1 MKLDRKNV
9 RTILLIIAFAVLL
22 YTAAQNLASVY
33 GAVRTVWRVFG
44 VVITGLAMAFVL
56 NVPLKLFENRV
67 FYGMS
72 EDRRP
77 LVRKLRRP
85 VSLVFA
91 LVVSLG
97 LIGILIAVVLPQL
110 TATVAE
116 VAARLPE
123 YISSAVNWLNDFL
136 AGFGIEIES
145 LKNFT
150 VDWEKVFSEL
160 TTYLKEGSANVE
172 GSSVVDTVTGVGT
185 SVVSTV
191 MNTFLGLVV
200 AVYIL
205 AQKERIGRFT
215 RRCID
220 AFLPQKAASGL
231 ARIASMASET
241 FSNFVAGQ
249 LADSCILGILCYICM
264 RIFRFPYPEVIS
276 VVIGVTSLVPM
287 VGSFIGEVIGALL
300 ILIVSP
306 LKALLFVV
314 MVLAIQQVDG
324 AFIYP
329 RIVGRSVGLP
339 GVAVFCAVIVGGNVA
354 GVIGA
359 MIGVPVCALIYALLR
374 EAVLRRWAERLPLG
388 RLDYLSIVHPES
400 MAQLNEVNGPA
411 LMACAVRMG
420 KARLIDNILL
430 RS

>member
-1 MKLDRKNV
+1 MEFNRKNV
-9 RTILLIIAFAVLL
+9 RMILLIIAFAVVL

-33 GAVRTVWRVFG
+33 GAVKTVWNVFG

-56 NVPLKLFENRV
+56 NVPLKLFEDRV

-77 LVRKLRRP
+77 LRRLRRA
-85 VSLVFA
+85 VSLVCA

-97 LIGILIAVVLPQL
+97 VIVILIAVVLPQL
-110 TATVAE
+110 TQTVTE

-123 YISSAVNWLNDFL
+123 YISAVVNWINEVL
-136 AGFGIEIES
+136 AKFDIEIEA
-145 LKNFT
+145 LKEFT
-150 VDWEKVFSEL
+150 VDWEKVFKDLS
-160 TTYLKEGSANVE
+160 TYLKEGNVINTAT
-172 GSSVVDTVTGVGT
+172 DVGT
-185 SVVSTV
+185 AAASTV

-200 AVYIL
+200 AVYVL
-205 AQKERIGRFT
+205 AQKERIGRFA

-220 AFLPQKAASGL
+220 AFLPKRASS
-231 ARIASMASET
+231 AISRVASMASET
-241 FSNFVAGQ
+241 FSSFVAGQ

-264 RIFRFPYPEVIS
+264 LIFRFPYPEVIS

-306 LKALLFVV
+306 LKALLFVI

-329 RIVGRSVGLP
+329 RIVGKSVGLP
-339 GVAVFCAVIVGGNVA
+339 GVAVFCAVIVGGNIA
-354 GVIGA
+354 GVLGA
-359 MIGVPVCALIYALLR
+359 VMGVPVCAVLYALLK
-374 EAVLRRWAERLPLG
+374 EAVASRLEGRRTDKPL
-388 RLDYLSIVHPES
+388 V
-400 MAQLNEVNGPA
+400 
-411 LMACAVRMG
+411 
-420 KARLIDNILL
+420 
-430 RS
+430 

>member
-160 TTYLKEGSANVE
+160 TTYLKEGSANVD

-306 LKALLFVV
+306 IKALLFIV

-329 RIVGRSVGLP
+329 RIVGKSVGLP

-354 GVIGA
+354 GVLGSLL
-359 MIGVPVCALIYALLR
+359 GVPVCALLYALLR
-374 EAVLRRWAERLPLG
+374 EAVDARQKRR
-388 RLDYLSIVHPES
+388 ES
-400 MAQLNEVNGPA
+400 
-411 LMACAVRMG
+411 AVV
-420 KARLIDNILL
+420 
-430 RS
+430 

>member
-9 RTILLIIAFAVLL
+9 RIILLIITFAVVL
-22 YTAAQNLASVY
+22 YTAAQNLAAIY
-33 GAVRTVWRVFG
+33 GAVATVWNVFG

-77 LVRKLRRP
+77 YVRKMRRP
-85 VSLVFA
+85 VSLVCA
-91 LVVSLG
+91 LVVTLG
-97 LIGILIAVVLPQL
+97 VIVILIAVILPQL

-116 VAARLPE
+116 VASQLPN
-123 YISSAVNWLNDFL
+123 YINSVVQWLKDFL
-136 AGFGIEIES
+136 AGFGITVDALEDFS
-145 LKNFT
+145 
-150 VDWEKVFSEL
+150 VDWEQVFSDL
-160 TTYLKEGSANVE
+160 TTYLKEGSANVSE
-172 GSSVVDTVTGVGT
+172 SAASAGSSVVSTVTDVGG
-185 SVVSTV
+185 SVISTV
-191 MNTFLGLVV
+191 MNTFLGLIV
-200 AVYIL
+200 AVYVL
-205 AQKERIGRFT
+205 AQKERIGRFMK
-215 RRCID
+215 RCID
-220 AFLPQKAASGL
+220 AFLPHRASS
-231 ARIASMASET
+231 AISRIASMASET

-249 LADSCILGILCYICM
+249 FTDSCILGVLCYICM

-306 LKALLFVV
+306 IKALLFIV

-329 RIVGRSVGLP
+329 RIVGKSVGLP

-354 GVIGA
+354 GVLGSLL
-359 MIGVPVCALIYALLR
+359 GVPVCALLYALLR
-374 EAVLRRWAERLPLG
+374 EAVDARQNRR
-388 RLDYLSIVHPES
+388 ES
-400 MAQLNEVNGPA
+400 SV
-411 LMACAVRMG
+411 V
-420 KARLIDNILL
+420 
-430 RS
+430 

>member
-9 RTILLIIAFAVLL
+9 RTILLIITFAVLL

-160 TTYLKEGSANVE
+160 TTYLKEGSANVD

-374 EAVLRRWAERLPLG
+374 EAVDARLRRREEKL
-388 RLDYLSIVHPES
+388 V
-400 MAQLNEVNGPA
+400 
-411 LMACAVRMG
+411 
-420 KARLIDNILL
+420 
-430 RS
+430 

>member
-123 YISSAVNWLNDFL
+123 YIGSAVNWLNDFL

-160 TTYLKEGSANVE
+160 TTYMKEGSANVD

-374 EAVLRRWAERLPLG
+374 EAVDARLRRREEKL
-388 RLDYLSIVHPES
+388 V
-400 MAQLNEVNGPA
+400 
-411 LMACAVRMG
+411 
-420 KARLIDNILL
+420 
-430 RS
+430 

>member
-9 RTILLIIAFAVLL
+9 RIILLIITFAVVL
-22 YTAAQNLASVY
+22 YTAAQNLAAIY
-33 GAVRTVWRVFG
+33 GAVATVWNVFG

-77 LVRKLRRP
+77 YVRKMRRP
-85 VSLVFA
+85 VSLVCA
-91 LVVSLG
+91 LVVTLG
-97 LIGILIAVVLPQL
+97 VIVILIAVIMPQL

-116 VAARLPE
+116 VASQLPD
-123 YISSAVNWLNDFL
+123 YINSVVQWLRDFL
-136 AGFGIEIES
+136 SGFGITVDALEDFS
-145 LKNFT
+145 
-150 VDWEKVFSEL
+150 VDWEQVFSDL
-160 TTYLKEGSANVE
+160 TTYLKEGSANVLE
-172 GSSVVDTVTGVGT
+172 SAASAGSSVVSTVTDVGG
-185 SVVSTV
+185 SVISTV
-191 MNTFLGLVV
+191 MNTFLGLIV
-200 AVYIL
+200 AVYVL
-205 AQKERIGRFT
+205 AQKERIGHFMK
-215 RRCID
+215 RCID
-220 AFLPQKAASGL
+220 AFLPHRASS
-231 ARIASMASET
+231 AISRIASMASET

-249 LADSCILGILCYICM
+249 FTDSCILGVLCYICM

-306 LKALLFVV
+306 IKALLFIV

-329 RIVGRSVGLP
+329 RIVGKSVGLP

-354 GVIGA
+354 GVLGSLL
-359 MIGVPVCALIYALLR
+359 GVPVCALLYALLR
-374 EAVLRRWAERLPLG
+374 EAVDARQNRR
-388 RLDYLSIVHPES
+388 ES
-400 MAQLNEVNGPA
+400 PV
-411 LMACAVRMG
+411 V
-420 KARLIDNILL
+420 
-430 RS
+430 

>member
-1 MKLDRKNV
+1 MEFNRKNV
-9 RTILLIIAFAVLL
+9 RMILLIITFAVVL

-33 GAVRTVWRVFG
+33 GAVKTVWNVFG

-56 NVPLKLFENRV
+56 NVPLKLFEDRV

-77 LVRKLRRP
+77 LVRRLRRA
-85 VSLVFA
+85 VSLVCA

-97 LIGILIAVVLPQL
+97 VIVILIAVVLPQL
-110 TATVAE
+110 TQTVTE
-116 VAARLPE
+116 VATRLPE
-123 YISSAVNWLNDFL
+123 YISAVVNWINEFL
-136 AGFGIEIES
+136 AKFDIEIEA
-145 LKNFT
+145 LKEFT
-150 VDWEKVFSEL
+150 VDWEKVFKDLS
-160 TTYLKEGSANVE
+160 TYLKEGNVINTAT
-172 GSSVVDTVTGVGT
+172 DVGT
-185 SVVSTV
+185 AAASTV

-200 AVYIL
+200 AVYVL

-220 AFLPQKAASGL
+220 AFLPKRASS
-231 ARIASMASET
+231 AISRVASMASET
-241 FSNFVAGQ
+241 FSSFVAGQ

-264 RIFRFPYPEVIS
+264 LIFRFPYPEVIS

-306 LKALLFVV
+306 LKALLFVI

-329 RIVGRSVGLP
+329 RIVGKSVGLP
-339 GVAVFCAVIVGGNVA
+339 GVAVFCAVIVGGNIA
-354 GVIGA
+354 GVLGA
-359 MIGVPVCALIYALLR
+359 VMGVPVCAVLYALLK
-374 EAVLRRWAERLPLG
+374 EAVASRLEGRRTDKPL
-388 RLDYLSIVHPES
+388 V
-400 MAQLNEVNGPA
+400 
-411 LMACAVRMG
+411 
-420 KARLIDNILL
+420 
-430 RS
+430 

>member
-1 MKLDRKNV
+1 MEFNRKNV
-9 RTILLIIAFAVLL
+9 RMILLIIAFAVVL

-33 GAVRTVWRVFG
+33 GAVKTVWNVFG

-56 NVPLKLFENRV
+56 NVPLKLFEDRV

-77 LVRKLRRP
+77 LVRRLRRA
-85 VSLVFA
+85 VSLVCA

-97 LIGILIAVVLPQL
+97 VIVILIAVVLPQL
-110 TATVAE
+110 TQTVTE
-116 VAARLPE
+116 VATRLPE
-123 YISSAVNWLNDFL
+123 YISAVVNWINEFL
-136 AGFGIEIES
+136 AKFDIEIEA
-145 LKNFT
+145 LKEFT
-150 VDWEKVFSEL
+150 VDWEKVFKDLS
-160 TTYLKEGSANVE
+160 TYLKEGNVINTAT
-172 GSSVVDTVTGVGT
+172 DVGT
-185 SVVSTV
+185 AAASTV

-200 AVYIL
+200 AVYVL

-220 AFLPQKAASGL
+220 AFLPKRASS
-231 ARIASMASET
+231 AISRVASMASET
-241 FSNFVAGQ
+241 FSRFVAGQ

-264 RIFRFPYPEVIS
+264 LIFRFPYPEVIS

-306 LKALLFVV
+306 LKALLFVI

-329 RIVGRSVGLP
+329 RIVGKSVGLP
-339 GVAVFCAVIVGGNVA
+339 GVAVFCAVIVGGNIA
-354 GVIGA
+354 GVLGA
-359 MIGVPVCALIYALLR
+359 VMGVPVCAVLYALLK
-374 EAVLRRWAERLPLG
+374 EAVASRLEGRRTDKPL
-388 RLDYLSIVHPES
+388 V
-400 MAQLNEVNGPA
+400 
-411 LMACAVRMG
+411 
-420 KARLIDNILL
+420 
-430 RS
+430 

>member
-160 TTYLKEGSANVE
+160 TTYLKEGSANVD

-306 LKALLFVV
+306 LKALLIVD

-374 EAVLRRWAERLPLG
+374 EAVDARLRRREEKL
-388 RLDYLSIVHPES
+388 V
-400 MAQLNEVNGPA
+400 
-411 LMACAVRMG
+411 
-420 KARLIDNILL
+420 
-430 RS
+430 

>member
-1 MKLDRKNV
+1 MEFNRKNV
-9 RTILLIIAFAVLL
+9 RTILLIIAFAVVL

-33 GAVRTVWRVFG
+33 GAVKTVWNVFG

-56 NVPLKLFENRV
+56 NVPLKLFEDRV

-77 LVRKLRRP
+77 LVRRLRRA
-85 VSLVFA
+85 VSLVCA

-97 LIGILIAVVLPQL
+97 VIVILIAVVLPQL
-110 TATVAE
+110 TQTVTE
-116 VAARLPE
+116 VATRLPE
-123 YISSAVNWLNDFL
+123 YISAVVNWINEFL
-136 AGFGIEIES
+136 AKFDIEIEA
-145 LKNFT
+145 LKEFT
-150 VDWEKVFSEL
+150 VDWEKVFKDLS
-160 TTYLKEGSANVE
+160 TYLKEGNVINTAT
-172 GSSVVDTVTGVGT
+172 DVGT
-185 SVVSTV
+185 AAASTV

-200 AVYIL
+200 AVYVL

-220 AFLPQKAASGL
+220 AFLPKRASS
-231 ARIASMASET
+231 AISRVASMASET
-241 FSNFVAGQ
+241 FSSFVAGQ

-264 RIFRFPYPEVIS
+264 LIFRFPYPEVIS

-306 LKALLFVV
+306 LKALLFVI

-329 RIVGRSVGLP
+329 RIVGKSVGLP
-339 GVAVFCAVIVGGNVA
+339 GVAVFCAVIVGGNIA
-354 GVIGA
+354 GVLGA
-359 MIGVPVCALIYALLR
+359 VMGVPVCAVLYALLK
-374 EAVLRRWAERLPLG
+374 EAVASRLEGRRTDKPL
-388 RLDYLSIVHPES
+388 V
-400 MAQLNEVNGPA
+400 
-411 LMACAVRMG
+411 
-420 KARLIDNILL
+420 
-430 RS
+430 

>member
-33 GAVRTVWRVFG
+33 GAVRAVWRVFG

-172 GSSVVDTVTGVGT
+172 GSTVVDTVTGVGT

-374 EAVLRRWAERLPLG
+374 EAVDARLRRREEKL
-388 RLDYLSIVHPES
+388 V
-400 MAQLNEVNGPA
+400 
-411 LMACAVRMG
+411 
-420 KARLIDNILL
+420 
-430 RS
+430 

>member
-97 LIGILIAVVLPQL
+97 LIG
-110 TATVAE
+110 
-116 VAARLPE
+116 
-123 YISSAVNWLNDFL
+123 
-136 AGFGIEIES
+136 
-145 LKNFT
+145 
-150 VDWEKVFSEL
+150 
-160 TTYLKEGSANVE
+160 
-172 GSSVVDTVTGVGT
+172 
-185 SVVSTV
+185 
-191 MNTFLGLVV
+191 
-200 AVYIL
+200 
-205 AQKERIGRFT
+205 
-215 RRCID
+215 
-220 AFLPQKAASGL
+220 
-231 ARIASMASET
+231 
-241 FSNFVAGQ
+241 
-249 LADSCILGILCYICM
+249 
-264 RIFRFPYPEVIS
+264 
-276 VVIGVTSLVPM
+276 
-287 VGSFIGEVIGALL
+287 EVIGALL

-329 RIVGRSVGLP
+329 RIVGKSVGLP

-354 GVIGA
+354 GVLGSLL
-359 MIGVPVCALIYALLR
+359 GVPVCALLYALLR
-374 EAVLRRWAERLPLG
+374 EAVDARQNRR
-388 RLDYLSIVHPES
+388 ES
-400 MAQLNEVNGPA
+400 SV
-411 LMACAVRMG
+411 V
-420 KARLIDNILL
+420 
-430 RS
+430 

>member
-9 RTILLIIAFAVLL
+9 RIILLIITFAVVL
-22 YTAAQNLASVY
+22 YTVAQNLAAIY
-33 GAVRTVWRVFG
+33 GAVATVWTVFG

-77 LVRKLRRP
+77 YVRKMRRP
-85 VSLVFA
+85 VSLVCA
-91 LVVSLG
+91 LVVTLG
-97 LIGILIAVVLPQL
+97 VIVILIAVIMPQL

-116 VAARLPE
+116 VASQLPD
-123 YISSAVNWLNDFL
+123 YINSVVQWLRDFL
-136 AGFGIEIES
+136 SGFGITVDALEDFS
-145 LKNFT
+145 
-150 VDWEKVFSEL
+150 VDWEQVFSDL
-160 TTYLKEGSANVE
+160 TTYLKEGSANVSE
-172 GSSVVDTVTGVGT
+172 SAASAGSSVVSTVTDVGG
-185 SVVSTV
+185 SVISTV
-191 MNTFLGLVV
+191 MNTFLGLIV
-200 AVYIL
+200 AVYVL
-205 AQKERIGRFT
+205 AQKERIGHFMK
-215 RRCID
+215 RCID
-220 AFLPQKAASGL
+220 AFLPHRASS
-231 ARIASMASET
+231 AISRIASMASET

-249 LADSCILGILCYICM
+249 FTDSCILGVLCYVCM

-306 LKALLFVV
+306 IKALLFIV

-329 RIVGRSVGLP
+329 RIVGKSVGLP

-354 GVIGA
+354 GVLGSLL
-359 MIGVPVCALIYALLR
+359 GVPVCALLYALLR
-374 EAVLRRWAERLPLG
+374 EAVDARQKRR
-388 RLDYLSIVHPES
+388 ES
-400 MAQLNEVNGPA
+400 
-411 LMACAVRMG
+411 AVV
-420 KARLIDNILL
+420 
-430 RS
+430 

>member
-9 RTILLIIAFAVLL
+9 RIILLIITFAVVL
-22 YTAAQNLASVY
+22 YTVAQNLAAIY
-33 GAVRTVWRVFG
+33 GAVATVWNVFG

-77 LVRKLRRP
+77 YVRKMRRP
-85 VSLVFA
+85 VSLVCA
-91 LVVSLG
+91 LVVTLG
-97 LIGILIAVVLPQL
+97 VIVILIAVIMPQL

-116 VAARLPE
+116 VASQLPD
-123 YISSAVNWLNDFL
+123 YINSVVQWLRDFL
-136 AGFGIEIES
+136 SGFGITVDALEDFS
-145 LKNFT
+145 
-150 VDWEKVFSEL
+150 VDWEQVFSDL
-160 TTYLKEGSANVE
+160 TTYLKEGSANVSE
-172 GSSVVDTVTGVGT
+172 SAASAGSSVVSTVTDVGG
-185 SVVSTV
+185 SVISTV
-191 MNTFLGLVV
+191 MNTFLGLIV
-200 AVYIL
+200 AVYVL
-205 AQKERIGRFT
+205 AQKERIGRFMK
-215 RRCID
+215 RCID
-220 AFLPQKAASGL
+220 AFLPHRASS
-231 ARIASMASET
+231 AISRIASMASET

-249 LADSCILGILCYICM
+249 FTDSCILGVLCYVCM

-306 LKALLFVV
+306 IKALLFIV

-329 RIVGRSVGLP
+329 RIVGKSVGLP

-354 GVIGA
+354 GVLGSLL
-359 MIGVPVCALIYALLR
+359 GVPVCALLYALLR
-374 EAVLRRWAERLPLG
+374 EAVDARQNRR
-388 RLDYLSIVHPES
+388 ES
-400 MAQLNEVNGPA
+400 PV
-411 LMACAVRMG
+411 V
-420 KARLIDNILL
+420 
-430 RS
+430 

>member
-160 TTYLKEGSANVE
+160 TTYLKEGSANVD

-374 EAVLRRWAERLPLG
+374 EAVDARLRRWEEKL
-388 RLDYLSIVHPES
+388 V
-400 MAQLNEVNGPA
+400 
-411 LMACAVRMG
+411 
-420 KARLIDNILL
+420 
-430 RS
+430 

>member
-9 RTILLIIAFAVLL
+9 RIILLIITFAVVL
-22 YTAAQNLASVY
+22 YTAAQNLAAIY
-33 GAVRTVWRVFG
+33 GAVATVWNVFG

-77 LVRKLRRP
+77 YVRKMRRP
-85 VSLVFA
+85 VSLVCA
-91 LVVSLG
+91 LVVTLG
-97 LIGILIAVVLPQL
+97 VIVILIAVIMPQL

-116 VAARLPE
+116 VASQLPD
-123 YISSAVNWLNDFL
+123 YINSVVQWLRDFL
-136 AGFGIEIES
+136 SGFGITVDALEDFS
-145 LKNFT
+145 
-150 VDWEKVFSEL
+150 VDWEQVFSDL
-160 TTYLKEGSANVE
+160 TTYLKEGSANVSE
-172 GSSVVDTVTGVGT
+172 SAASAGSSVVSTVTDVGG
-185 SVVSTV
+185 SVISTV
-191 MNTFLGLVV
+191 MNTFLGLIV
-200 AVYIL
+200 AVYVL
-205 AQKERIGRFT
+205 AQKERIGHFMK
-215 RRCID
+215 RCID
-220 AFLPQKAASGL
+220 AFLPHRASS
-231 ARIASMASET
+231 AISRIASMASET

-249 LADSCILGILCYICM
+249 FTDSCILGVLCYVCM

-306 LKALLFVV
+306 IKALLFIV

-329 RIVGRSVGLP
+329 RIVGKSVGLP

-354 GVIGA
+354 GVLGSLL
-359 MIGVPVCALIYALLR
+359 GVPVCALLYALLR
-374 EAVLRRWAERLPLG
+374 EAVDARQKRR
-388 RLDYLSIVHPES
+388 ES
-400 MAQLNEVNGPA
+400 
-411 LMACAVRMG
+411 AVV
-420 KARLIDNILL
+420 
-430 RS
+430 

>member
-1 MKLDRKNV
+1 MEFNRKNV
-9 RTILLIIAFAVLL
+9 RMILLIIAFAVVL

-33 GAVRTVWRVFG
+33 GAVKTVWNVFG

-56 NVPLKLFENRV
+56 NVPLKLFEDRV

-77 LVRKLRRP
+77 LVRRLRRA
-85 VSLVFA
+85 VSLVCA

-97 LIGILIAVVLPQL
+97 VIVILIAVVLPQL
-110 TATVAE
+110 TQTVTE

-123 YISSAVNWLNDFL
+123 YISAVVNWINEFL
-136 AGFGIEIES
+136 AKLDIEIEA
-145 LKNFT
+145 LKEFT
-150 VDWEKVFSEL
+150 VDWEKVFKDLS
-160 TTYLKEGSANVE
+160 TYLKEGNVINTAT
-172 GSSVVDTVTGVGT
+172 DVGT
-185 SVVSTV
+185 AAASTV

-200 AVYIL
+200 AVYVL
-205 AQKERIGRFT
+205 AQKERIGRFA

-220 AFLPQKAASGL
+220 AFLPKRASS
-231 ARIASMASET
+231 AISRVASMASET
-241 FSNFVAGQ
+241 FSSFVAGQ

-264 RIFRFPYPEVIS
+264 LIFRFPYPEVIS

-306 LKALLFVV
+306 LKALLFVI

-329 RIVGRSVGLP
+329 RIVGKSVGLP
-339 GVAVFCAVIVGGNVA
+339 GVAVFCAVIVGGNIA
-354 GVIGA
+354 GVLGA
-359 MIGVPVCALIYALLR
+359 VMGVPVCAVLYALLK
-374 EAVLRRWAERLPLG
+374 EAVASRLEGRRTDKPL
-388 RLDYLSIVHPES
+388 V
-400 MAQLNEVNGPA
+400 
-411 LMACAVRMG
+411 
-420 KARLIDNILL
+420 
-430 RS
+430 

>member
-1 MKLDRKNV
+1 MEFNRKNV
-9 RTILLIIAFAVLL
+9 RMILLIIAFAVVL

-33 GAVRTVWRVFG
+33 GAVKTVWNVFG

-56 NVPLKLFENRV
+56 NVPLKLFEDRV

-77 LVRKLRRP
+77 LVRRLRRA
-85 VSLVFA
+85 VSLVCA

-97 LIGILIAVVLPQL
+97 VIVILIAVVLPQL
-110 TATVAE
+110 TQTVTE

-123 YISSAVNWLNDFL
+123 YISAVVNWINEFL
-136 AGFGIEIES
+136 AKFDIEIEA
-145 LKNFT
+145 LKEFT
-150 VDWEKVFSEL
+150 VDWEKVFKDLS
-160 TTYLKEGSANVE
+160 TYLKEGNVINTAT
-172 GSSVVDTVTGVGT
+172 DVGT
-185 SVVSTV
+185 AAASTV

-200 AVYIL
+200 AVYVL
-205 AQKERIGRFT
+205 AQKERIGRFA

-220 AFLPQKAASGL
+220 AFLPKRASS
-231 ARIASMASET
+231 AISRVASMASET
-241 FSNFVAGQ
+241 FSSFVAGQ

-264 RIFRFPYPEVIS
+264 LIFRFPYPEVIS

-306 LKALLFVV
+306 LKALLFVI

-329 RIVGRSVGLP
+329 RIVGKSVGLP
-339 GVAVFCAVIVGGNVA
+339 GVAVFCAVIVGGNIA
-354 GVIGA
+354 GVLGA
-359 MIGVPVCALIYALLR
+359 VMGVPVCAVLYALLK
-374 EAVLRRWAERLPLG
+374 EAVASRLEGRRTDKPM
-388 RLDYLSIVHPES
+388 V
-400 MAQLNEVNGPA
+400 
-411 LMACAVRMG
+411 
-420 KARLIDNILL
+420 
-430 RS
+430 

>member
-160 TTYLKEGSANVE
+160 TTYLKEGSANVD

-329 RIVGRSVGLP
+329 RIVGKSVGLP

-354 GVIGA
+354 GVLGSLL
-359 MIGVPVCALIYALLR
+359 GVPVCALLYALLR
-374 EAVLRRWAERLPLG
+374 EAVDARQNRR
-388 RLDYLSIVHPES
+388 ES
-400 MAQLNEVNGPA
+400 SV
-411 LMACAVRMG
+411 V
-420 KARLIDNILL
+420 
-430 RS
+430 

>member
-160 TTYLKEGSANVE
+160 TTYLKEGSANVD

-215 RRCID
+215 RCCID

-374 EAVLRRWAERLPLG
+374 EAVDARLRRREEKL
-388 RLDYLSIVHPES
+388 V
-400 MAQLNEVNGPA
+400 
-411 LMACAVRMG
+411 
-420 KARLIDNILL
+420 
-430 RS
+430 

>member
-1 MKLDRKNV
+1 MEFNRKNV
-9 RTILLIIAFAVLL
+9 RMILLIIAFAVVL

-33 GAVRTVWRVFG
+33 GAVKTVWNVFG

-56 NVPLKLFENRV
+56 NVPLKLFEDRV

-77 LVRKLRRP
+77 LVRRLRRA
-85 VSLVFA
+85 VSLVCA

-97 LIGILIAVVLPQL
+97 VIVILIAVVLPQL
-110 TATVAE
+110 TQTVTE

-123 YISSAVNWLNDFL
+123 YISAVVNWINEFL
-136 AGFGIEIES
+136 ANFDIEIEA
-145 LKNFT
+145 LKEFT
-150 VDWEKVFSEL
+150 VDWEKVFKDLS
-160 TTYLKEGSANVE
+160 TYLKEGNVINTAT
-172 GSSVVDTVTGVGT
+172 DVGT
-185 SVVSTV
+185 AAASTV

-200 AVYIL
+200 AVYVL

-220 AFLPQKAASGL
+220 AFLPKRASS
-231 ARIASMASET
+231 AISRVASMASET
-241 FSNFVAGQ
+241 FSSFVAGQ

-264 RIFRFPYPEVIS
+264 LIFRFPYPEVIS

-306 LKALLFVV
+306 LKALLFVI

-329 RIVGRSVGLP
+329 RIVGKSVGLP
-339 GVAVFCAVIVGGNVA
+339 GVAVFCAVIVGGNIA
-354 GVIGA
+354 GVLGA
-359 MIGVPVCALIYALLR
+359 VMGVPVCAVLYALLK
-374 EAVLRRWAERLPLG
+374 EAVASRLEGRRTDKPL
-388 RLDYLSIVHPES
+388 V
-400 MAQLNEVNGPA
+400 
-411 LMACAVRMG
+411 
-420 KARLIDNILL
+420 
-430 RS
+430 

>member
-160 TTYLKEGSANVE
+160 TTYLKEGSANVD
-172 GSSVVDTVTGVGT
+172 GSTVVDTVTGVGT

-359 MIGVPVCALIYALLR
+359 MIGVPVCALVYALLR
-374 EAVLRRWAERLPLG
+374 EAVDARLRRREEKL
-388 RLDYLSIVHPES
+388 V
-400 MAQLNEVNGPA
+400 
-411 LMACAVRMG
+411 
-420 KARLIDNILL
+420 
-430 RS
+430 

>member
-1 MKLDRKNV
+1 MEFNRKNV
-9 RTILLIIAFAVLL
+9 RMILLIIAFAVVL

-33 GAVRTVWRVFG
+33 GAVKTVWNVFG
-44 VVITGLAMAFVL
+44 VVITGLAIAFVL
-56 NVPLKLFENRV
+56 NVPLKLFEDRV

-77 LVRKLRRP
+77 LVRRLRRA
-85 VSLVFA
+85 VSLVCA

-97 LIGILIAVVLPQL
+97 VIVILIAVVLPQL
-110 TATVAE
+110 TQTVTE

-123 YISSAVNWLNDFL
+123 YISAVVNWINEVL
-136 AGFGIEIES
+136 AKFDIEIEA
-145 LKNFT
+145 LKEFT
-150 VDWEKVFSEL
+150 VDWEKVFKDLS
-160 TTYLKEGSANVE
+160 TYLKEGNVINTAT
-172 GSSVVDTVTGVGT
+172 DVGT
-185 SVVSTV
+185 AAASTV

-200 AVYIL
+200 AVYVL

-220 AFLPQKAASGL
+220 AFLPKRASS
-231 ARIASMASET
+231 AISRVASMASET
-241 FSNFVAGQ
+241 FSSFVAGQ

-264 RIFRFPYPEVIS
+264 LIFRFPYPEVIS

-306 LKALLFVV
+306 LKALLFVI

-329 RIVGRSVGLP
+329 RIVGKSVGLP
-339 GVAVFCAVIVGGNVA
+339 GVAVFCAVIVGGNIA
-354 GVIGA
+354 GVLGA
-359 MIGVPVCALIYALLR
+359 VMGVPVCAVLYALLK
-374 EAVLRRWAERLPLG
+374 EAVASRLEGRRTDKPL
-388 RLDYLSIVHPES
+388 V
-400 MAQLNEVNGPA
+400 
-411 LMACAVRMG
+411 
-420 KARLIDNILL
+420 
-430 RS
+430 

>member
-1 MKLDRKNV
+1 MEFNRKNV
-9 RTILLIIAFAVLL
+9 RIILLIIAFAVVL

-33 GAVRTVWRVFG
+33 GAVKTVWNVFG

-56 NVPLKLFENRV
+56 NVPLKLFEDRV

-77 LVRKLRRP
+77 LVRRLRRA
-85 VSLVFA
+85 VSLVCA

-97 LIGILIAVVLPQL
+97 VIVILIAVVLPQL
-110 TATVAE
+110 TQTVTE
-116 VAARLPE
+116 VATRLPE
-123 YISSAVNWLNDFL
+123 YISAVVNWINEFL
-136 AGFGIEIES
+136 AKFDIEIEA
-145 LKNFT
+145 LKEFT
-150 VDWEKVFSEL
+150 VDWEKVFKDLS
-160 TTYLKEGSANVE
+160 TYLKEGNVINTAT
-172 GSSVVDTVTGVGT
+172 DVGT
-185 SVVSTV
+185 AAASTV

-200 AVYIL
+200 AVYVL

-220 AFLPQKAASGL
+220 AFLPKRASS
-231 ARIASMASET
+231 AISRVASMASET
-241 FSNFVAGQ
+241 FSSFVAGQ

-264 RIFRFPYPEVIS
+264 LIFRFPYPEVIS

-306 LKALLFVV
+306 LKALLFVI

-329 RIVGRSVGLP
+329 RIVGKSVGLP
-339 GVAVFCAVIVGGNVA
+339 GVAVFCAVIVGGNIA
-354 GVIGA
+354 GVLGA
-359 MIGVPVCALIYALLR
+359 VMGVPVCAVLYALLK
-374 EAVLRRWAERLPLG
+374 EAVASRLEGRRTDKPM
-388 RLDYLSIVHPES
+388 V
-400 MAQLNEVNGPA
+400 
-411 LMACAVRMG
+411 
-420 KARLIDNILL
+420 
-430 RS
+430 

>member
-9 RTILLIIAFAVLL
+9 RIILLIITFAVVL
-22 YTAAQNLASVY
+22 YTAAQNLAAIY
-33 GAVRTVWRVFG
+33 GAVATVWNVFG

-77 LVRKLRRP
+77 YVRKMRRP
-85 VSLVFA
+85 VSLVCA
-91 LVVSLG
+91 LVVTLG
-97 LIGILIAVVLPQL
+97 VIVILIAVIMPQL

-116 VAARLPE
+116 VASQLPD
-123 YISSAVNWLNDFL
+123 YINSVVQWLRDFL
-136 AGFGIEIES
+136 SGFGITVDALEDFS
-145 LKNFT
+145 
-150 VDWEKVFSEL
+150 VDWEQVFSDL
-160 TTYLKEGSANVE
+160 TTYLKEGSANVSE
-172 GSSVVDTVTGVGT
+172 SAACAGSSVVSTVTDVGG
-185 SVVSTV
+185 SVISTV
-191 MNTFLGLVV
+191 MNTFLGLIV
-200 AVYIL
+200 AVYVL
-205 AQKERIGRFT
+205 AQKERIGHFMK
-215 RRCID
+215 RCID
-220 AFLPQKAASGL
+220 AFLPHRASS
-231 ARIASMASET
+231 AISRIASMASET

-249 LADSCILGILCYICM
+249 FTDSCILGVLCYVCM

-306 LKALLFVV
+306 IKALLFIV

-329 RIVGRSVGLP
+329 RIVGKSVGLP

-354 GVIGA
+354 GVLGSLL
-359 MIGVPVCALIYALLR
+359 GVPVCALLYALLR
-374 EAVLRRWAERLPLG
+374 EAVDARQNRR
-388 RLDYLSIVHPES
+388 ES
-400 MAQLNEVNGPA
+400 SV
-411 LMACAVRMG
+411 V
-420 KARLIDNILL
+420 
-430 RS
+430 

>member
-1 MKLDRKNV
+1 MEFNRKNV
-9 RTILLIIAFAVLL
+9 RTILLIIAFAVVL

-33 GAVRTVWRVFG
+33 GAVKTVWNVFG

-56 NVPLKLFENRV
+56 NVPLKLFEDRV

-77 LVRKLRRP
+77 LVRRLRRA
-85 VSLVFA
+85 VSLVCA

-97 LIGILIAVVLPQL
+97 VIVILIAVVLPQL
-110 TATVAE
+110 TQTVTE

-123 YISSAVNWLNDFL
+123 YISAVVNWINEFL
-136 AGFGIEIES
+136 AKFDIEIEA
-145 LKNFT
+145 LKEFT
-150 VDWEKVFSEL
+150 VDWEKVFKDLS
-160 TTYLKEGSANVE
+160 TYLKEGNVINTAT
-172 GSSVVDTVTGVGT
+172 DVGT
-185 SVVSTV
+185 AAASTV

-200 AVYIL
+200 AVYVL
-205 AQKERIGRFT
+205 AQKERIGRFA

-220 AFLPQKAASGL
+220 AFLPKRASS
-231 ARIASMASET
+231 AISRVASMASET
-241 FSNFVAGQ
+241 FSSFVAGQ

-264 RIFRFPYPEVIS
+264 LIFRFPYPEVIS

-306 LKALLFVV
+306 LKALLFVI

-329 RIVGRSVGLP
+329 RIVGKSVGLP
-339 GVAVFCAVIVGGNVA
+339 GVAVFCAVIVGGNIA
-354 GVIGA
+354 GVLGA
-359 MIGVPVCALIYALLR
+359 VMGVPVCAVLYALLK
-374 EAVLRRWAERLPLG
+374 EAVASRLEGRRTDKPL
-388 RLDYLSIVHPES
+388 V
-400 MAQLNEVNGPA
+400 
-411 LMACAVRMG
+411 
-420 KARLIDNILL
+420 
-430 RS
+430 

>member
-9 RTILLIIAFAVLL
+9 RIILLIITFAVVL
-22 YTAAQNLASVY
+22 YTAAQNLAAIY
-33 GAVRTVWRVFG
+33 GAVATVWNVFG

-77 LVRKLRRP
+77 YVRKMRRP
-85 VSLVFA
+85 VSLVCA
-91 LVVSLG
+91 LVVTLG
-97 LIGILIAVVLPQL
+97 VIVILIAVILPQL

-116 VAARLPE
+116 VASQLPD
-123 YISSAVNWLNDFL
+123 YINSVVQWLRDFL
-136 AGFGIEIES
+136 SGFGITVDALEDFS
-145 LKNFT
+145 
-150 VDWEKVFSEL
+150 VDWEQVFSDL
-160 TTYLKEGSANVE
+160 TTYLKEGSANVSE
-172 GSSVVDTVTGVGT
+172 SAASAGSSVVSTVTDVGG
-185 SVVSTV
+185 SVISTV
-191 MNTFLGLVV
+191 MNTFLGLIV
-200 AVYIL
+200 AVYVL
-205 AQKERIGRFT
+205 AQKERIGHFMK
-215 RRCID
+215 RCID
-220 AFLPQKAASGL
+220 AFLPHRASS
-231 ARIASMASET
+231 AISRIASMASET

-249 LADSCILGILCYICM
+249 FTDSCILGVLCYVCM

-306 LKALLFVV
+306 IKALLFIV

-329 RIVGRSVGLP
+329 RIVGKSVGLP

-354 GVIGA
+354 GVLGSLL
-359 MIGVPVCALIYALLR
+359 GVPVCALLYALLR
-374 EAVLRRWAERLPLG
+374 EAVDARQKRR
-388 RLDYLSIVHPES
+388 ES
-400 MAQLNEVNGPA
+400 
-411 LMACAVRMG
+411 AVV
-420 KARLIDNILL
+420 
-430 RS
+430 

>member
-1 MKLDRKNV
+1 MEFNRKNV
-9 RTILLIIAFAVLL
+9 RMILLIIAFAVVL

-33 GAVRTVWRVFG
+33 GAVKTVWNVFG

-56 NVPLKLFENRV
+56 NVPLKLFEDRV

-77 LVRKLRRP
+77 LVRRLRRA
-85 VSLVFA
+85 VSLVCA

-97 LIGILIAVVLPQL
+97 VIVILIAVVLPQL
-110 TATVAE
+110 TQTVTE
-116 VAARLPE
+116 VATRLPE
-123 YISSAVNWLNDFL
+123 YISAVVNWINEFL
-136 AGFGIEIES
+136 AKFDIEIEA
-145 LKNFT
+145 LKEFT
-150 VDWEKVFSEL
+150 VDWEKVFKDLS
-160 TTYLKEGSANVE
+160 TYLKEGNVINTAT
-172 GSSVVDTVTGVGT
+172 DVGT
-185 SVVSTV
+185 AAASTV

-200 AVYIL
+200 AVYVL

-220 AFLPQKAASGL
+220 AFLPKRASS
-231 ARIASMASET
+231 AISRVASMASET
-241 FSNFVAGQ
+241 FSSFVAGQ

-264 RIFRFPYPEVIS
+264 LIFRFPYPEVIS

-306 LKALLFVV
+306 LKALLFVI

-329 RIVGRSVGLP
+329 RIVGKSVGLP
-339 GVAVFCAVIVGGNVA
+339 GVAVFCAVIVGGNIA
-354 GVIGA
+354 GVLGA
-359 MIGVPVCALIYALLR
+359 VMGVPVCAVLYALLK
-374 EAVLRRWAERLPLG
+374 EAVASRLEGRRTDKPL
-388 RLDYLSIVHPES
+388 V
-400 MAQLNEVNGPA
+400 
-411 LMACAVRMG
+411 
-420 KARLIDNILL
+420 
-430 RS
+430 

>member
-9 RTILLIIAFAVLL
+9 RIILLIITFAVVL
-22 YTAAQNLASVY
+22 YTAAQNLAAIY
-33 GAVRTVWRVFG
+33 GAVATVWNVFG

-77 LVRKLRRP
+77 YVRKMRRP
-85 VSLVFA
+85 VSLVCA
-91 LVVSLG
+91 LVVTLG
-97 LIGILIAVVLPQL
+97 VIVILIAVIMPQL

-116 VAARLPE
+116 VASQLPD
-123 YISSAVNWLNDFL
+123 YINSVVQWLRDFL
-136 AGFGIEIES
+136 SGFGITVDALEDFS
-145 LKNFT
+145 
-150 VDWEKVFSEL
+150 VDWEQVFSDL
-160 TTYLKEGSANVE
+160 TTYLKEGSANVLE
-172 GSSVVDTVTGVGT
+172 SAASAGSSVVSTVTDVGG
-185 SVVSTV
+185 SVISTV
-191 MNTFLGLVV
+191 MNTFLGLIV
-200 AVYIL
+200 AVYVL
-205 AQKERIGRFT
+205 AQKERIGHFMK
-215 RRCID
+215 RCID
-220 AFLPQKAASGL
+220 AFLPHRASS
-231 ARIASMASET
+231 AISRIASMASET

-249 LADSCILGILCYICM
+249 FTDSCILGVLCYICM

-306 LKALLFVV
+306 IKALLFIV

-329 RIVGRSVGLP
+329 RIVGKSVGLP

-354 GVIGA
+354 GVLGSLL
-359 MIGVPVCALIYALLR
+359 GVPVCALLYALLR
-374 EAVLRRWAERLPLG
+374 EAVDARQNRR
-388 RLDYLSIVHPES
+388 ES
-400 MAQLNEVNGPA
+400 
-411 LMACAVRMG
+411 AVV
-420 KARLIDNILL
+420 
-430 RS
+430 

>member
-97 LIGILIAVVLPQL
+97 LISILIAVVLPQL

-160 TTYLKEGSANVE
+160 TTYLKEGSANVD

-374 EAVLRRWAERLPLG
+374 EAVDARLRRREEKL
-388 RLDYLSIVHPES
+388 V
-400 MAQLNEVNGPA
+400 
-411 LMACAVRMG
+411 
-420 KARLIDNILL
+420 
-430 RS
+430 